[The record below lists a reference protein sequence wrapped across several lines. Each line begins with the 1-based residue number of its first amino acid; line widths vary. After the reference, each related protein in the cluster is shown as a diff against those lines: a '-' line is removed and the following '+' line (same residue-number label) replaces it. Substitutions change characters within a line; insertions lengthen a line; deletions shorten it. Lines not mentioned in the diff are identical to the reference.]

1 MTTDTTKVTLG
12 LIKGRHDNINAMA
25 TDGFLVDT
33 VIDDVFDFDG
43 VKAIIKDNLHKAVG
57 IEGTTTRIGT
67 WDGDV
72 RANVNVIDR
81 DIDIL
86 VTGLTSVAIA
96 AMDVLRDLDFNGHTV
111 RFMHFDRDTK
121 GFHAQVIKP
130 VTVPVFD

>member
-1 MTTDTTKVTLG
+1 MTTTTNKVTLG
-12 LIKGRHDNINAMA
+12 LIKGRHENINELA

-33 VIDDVFDFDG
+33 VIDDIFDFDG
-43 VKAIIKDNLHKAVG
+43 VKTIIKANLHKVVG
-57 IEGTTTRIGT
+57 IEGATARIGT

-111 RFMHFDRDTK
+111 RFMHFDKDTK

>member
-1 MTTDTTKVTLG
+1 MTTTTNNKVTLG
-12 LIKGRHDNINAMA
+12 LIKGRHENINDLA
-25 TDGFLVDT
+25 DGFLVDT
-33 VIDDVFDFDG
+33 VIDDVFDFDR
-43 VKAIIKDNLHKAVG
+43 IKDIIADNLRKHVG
-57 IEGTTTRIGT
+57 IEGATARIGT

-72 RANVNVIDR
+72 RADVNIIDR

-111 RFMHFDRDTK
+111 RFMHFDRDTND
-121 GFHAQVIKP
+121 FHAQVIKP

>member
-1 MTTDTTKVTLG
+1 MTTTTNNKVTLG
-12 LIKGRHDNINAMA
+12 LIKGRHENINDLA
-25 TDGFLVDT
+25 DGFLVDT
-33 VIDDVFDFDG
+33 VIDDVFDFDR
-43 VKAIIKDNLHKAVG
+43 IKDIIADNLRKHVD
-57 IEGTTTRIGT
+57 IEGATARIGT

-111 RFMHFDRDTK
+111 RFMHFDRDTND
-121 GFHAQVIKP
+121 FHAQVIAP
-130 VTVPVFD
+130 RTIPVFP

>member
-1 MTTDTTKVTLG
+1 MTTTNKKVTLG
-12 LIKGRHDNINAMA
+12 LIKGRHDNINALA

-43 VKAIIKDNLHKAVG
+43 IKAIIKTNLHKVAGVTG
-57 IEGTTTRIGT
+57 AFAHIGT
-67 WDGDV
+67 FDGDV
-72 RANVNVIDR
+72 RADVNVIDC

-111 RFMHFDRDTK
+111 RFMHFDKDTN
-121 GFHAQVIKP
+121 GFHAQVISP
-130 VTVPVFD
+130 RTVPVFD

>member
-1 MTTDTTKVTLG
+1 MTTTTNNKVTLG
-12 LIKGRHDNINAMA
+12 LIKGRHENINDLA
-25 TDGFLVDT
+25 DGFLVDT
-33 VIDDVFDFDG
+33 VIDDVFDFDR
-43 VKAIIKDNLHKAVG
+43 IKDIIADNLRKHVG
-57 IEGTTTRIGT
+57 IEGATARIGT

-111 RFMHFDRDTK
+111 RFMHFDRDTN

>member
-1 MTTDTTKVTLG
+1 MTNTTKKVTLG
-12 LIKGRHDNINAMA
+12 LIHGRHDNINAMA

-43 VKAIIKDNLHKAVG
+43 IKAIIKANLHKVAGVTG
-57 IEGTTTRIGT
+57 ATAHIGT
-67 WDGDV
+67 FDGDV
-72 RANVNVIDR
+72 RADVNVIDC

-121 GFHAQVIKP
+121 DFHAQVVSP
-130 VTVPVFD
+130 RTVPVFS

>member
-1 MTTDTTKVTLG
+1 MTTTNNKVTLG
-12 LIKGRHDNINAMA
+12 LIKGRHENINELA

-43 VKAIIKDNLHKAVG
+43 VKAIIKSNLHKAVG
-57 IEGTTTRIGT
+57 IEGATTRIGT

-121 GFHAQVIKP
+121 DFHAQVIAP
-130 VTVPVFD
+130 RTLPVFP

>member
-1 MTTDTTKVTLG
+1 MTTNTNKVTLG

-43 VKAIIKDNLHKAVG
+43 VKAIIKANLHKAVG
-57 IEGTTTRIGT
+57 ITGATARIGT
-67 WDGDV
+67 FDGDV
-72 RANVNVIDR
+72 RADVNIIDR

-111 RFMHFDRDTK
+111 RFMHFDKDTK
-121 GFHAQVIKP
+121 GFHAQVIVP
-130 VTVPVFD
+130 RTIPVFP

>member
-1 MTTDTTKVTLG
+1 MTTTTNNKVTLG
-12 LIKGRHDNINAMA
+12 LIKGRHENINDLA
-25 TDGFLVDT
+25 DGFLVDT
-33 VIDDVFDFDG
+33 VIDDVFDFDR
-43 VKAIIKDNLHKAVG
+43 IKDIIADNLRKHVG
-57 IEGTTTRIGT
+57 IEGTTARIGT

-111 RFMHFDRDTK
+111 RFMHFDRDTND
-121 GFHAQVIKP
+121 FHAQVIAP
-130 VTVPVFD
+130 RTIPVFP

>member
-1 MTTDTTKVTLG
+1 MTTTTNKVTLG

-43 VKAIIKDNLHKAVG
+43 VKAIIKDNLHRVVG
-57 IEGTTTRIGT
+57 IEGATARIGT

-72 RANVNVIDR
+72 RADVNVIDR

-96 AMDVLRDLDFNGHTV
+96 TMDVLRDLDFNGHTV
-111 RFMHFDRDTK
+111 RFLHFDRDTNR
-121 GFHAQVIKP
+121 FHAQVIAP
-130 VTVPVFD
+130 RTIPVFP

>member
-1 MTTDTTKVTLG
+1 MTDTTKKVTLG
-12 LIKGRHDNINAMA
+12 LIHGRHDNINTMA

-43 VKAIIKDNLHKAVG
+43 IKAIVKANLHKVAGVTG
-57 IEGTTTRIGT
+57 AFAHIGT
-67 WDGDV
+67 FDGDV
-72 RANVNVIDR
+72 RANVNVIDC

-111 RFMHFDRDTK
+111 RFLHFDRDTN

-130 VTVPVFD
+130 VTVPVFR

>member
-1 MTTDTTKVTLG
+1 MTDNNKKVTLG
-12 LIKGRHDNINAMA
+12 LIKGRHDNINDLA
-25 TDGFLVDT
+25 DGFLVDT

-43 VKAIIKDNLHKAVG
+43 VKAIIKDNLRKHVG
-57 IEGTTTRIGT
+57 ITGAVVPIGT

-72 RANVNVIDR
+72 RANVNIIDR

-96 AMDVLRDLDFNGHTV
+96 AMDVLRDLYFNGHTV
-111 RFMHFDRDTK
+111 RFMHFDRDTN

-130 VTVPVFD
+130 STIPVFD

>member
-1 MTTDTTKVTLG
+1 MTTTTNNKVTLG
-12 LIKGRHDNINAMA
+12 LIKGRHENINDLA
-25 TDGFLVDT
+25 DGFLVDT
-33 VIDDVFDFDG
+33 VIDDVFDFDR
-43 VKAIIKDNLHKAVG
+43 IKDIIADNLRKHVG
-57 IEGTTTRIGT
+57 IEGATARIGT

-111 RFMHFDRDTK
+111 RFMHFDRDTDD
-121 GFHAQVIKP
+121 FHAQVIAP
-130 VTVPVFD
+130 RTIPVFP

>member
-1 MTTDTTKVTLG
+1 MTTTNNKVTLG

-43 VKAIIKDNLHKAVG
+43 VKAIIKSNLHNVVG
-57 IEGTTTRIGT
+57 IEGTTARIGT

-111 RFMHFDRDTK
+111 RFMHFDKDTK
-121 GFHAQVIKP
+121 GFHAQVIAP
-130 VTVPVFD
+130 RTIPVFP

>member
-1 MTTDTTKVTLG
+1 MTTTTNNKVTLG
-12 LIKGRHDNINAMA
+12 LIKGRHENINDLA
-25 TDGFLVDT
+25 DGFLVDT
-33 VIDDVFDFDG
+33 VIGDVFDFDR
-43 VKAIIKDNLHKAVG
+43 IKDIIADNLRKHVG
-57 IEGTTTRIGT
+57 IEGATTRIGT

-111 RFMHFDRDTK
+111 RFMHFDRDTND
-121 GFHAQVIKP
+121 FHAQVIKP

>member
-1 MTTDTTKVTLG
+1 MTDTTKKVTLG
-12 LIKGRHDNINAMA
+12 LIHGRHDNINAMA

-43 VKAIIKDNLHKAVG
+43 IKAIIKDNLHKAVSITG
-57 IEGTTTRIGT
+57 ATAHIGT
-67 WDGDV
+67 FDGDV
-72 RANVNVIDR
+72 RADVNIIDR

-111 RFMHFDRDTK
+111 RLMHFDKDTK
-121 GFHAQVIKP
+121 GFHAQVIAP
-130 VTVPVFD
+130 RTIPVFP

>member
-1 MTTDTTKVTLG
+1 MTTTTNNKVTLG
-12 LIKGRHDNINAMA
+12 LIKGRHENINDLA
-25 TDGFLVDT
+25 DGFLVDT
-33 VIDDVFDFDG
+33 VIDDVFDFDR
-43 VKAIIKDNLHKAVG
+43 IKDIIADNLRKHVG
-57 IEGTTTRIGT
+57 IEGATARIGT

-111 RFMHFDRDTK
+111 RFMHFDRDTND
-121 GFHAQVIKP
+121 FHAQVIKP

>member
-1 MTTDTTKVTLG
+1 MTTTNTNKVTLG
-12 LIKGRHDNINAMA
+12 LIKGRHDNINDLA
-25 TDGFLVDT
+25 DGFLVDT

-43 VKAIIKDNLHKAVG
+43 VKAIIKANLHKAVG
-57 IEGTTTRIGT
+57 ITGATARIGT
-67 WDGDV
+67 FDGDV
-72 RANVNVIDR
+72 RADVNIIDR

>member
-1 MTTDTTKVTLG
+1 MTTTTNNKVTLG
-12 LIKGRHDNINAMA
+12 LIKGRHDNINDMA
-25 TDGFLVDT
+25 DGFLVDT

-57 IEGTTTRIGT
+57 ITGATAHIGT
-67 WDGDV
+67 FDGDV
-72 RANVNVIDR
+72 RADVNIIDR

-121 GFHAQVIKP
+121 DFHAQVIKP
-130 VTVPVFD
+130 ATVPVFD